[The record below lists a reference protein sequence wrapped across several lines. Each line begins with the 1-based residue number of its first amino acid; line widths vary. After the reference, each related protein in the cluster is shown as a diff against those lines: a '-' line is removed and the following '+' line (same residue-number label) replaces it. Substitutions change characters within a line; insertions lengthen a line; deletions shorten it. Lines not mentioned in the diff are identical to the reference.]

1 MYSTCSL
8 EPEENWNRSLPSSQ
22 ITINFELQDL
32 SDYLPEEVLIEG
44 GKAYQTLP
52 HVHHC
57 DGHFGVLL
65 KRIV

>member
-1 MYSTCSL
+1 MDQINRFLQEYDNFVL
-8 EPEENWNRSLPSSQ
+8 E
-22 ITINFELQDL
+22 DL
-32 SDYLPEEVLIEG
+32 SGYLPEEVLIEG

-65 KRIV
+65 RRVH